1 MSKQEEKKEFIS
13 KYSVLMS
20 VYYKEQPEFLDYS
33 ISSMLKQTIFP
44 SEFVI
49 VEDGPLTEELDK
61 VIDKYSK
68 KYPTVFK
75 IVKLEKNVGLGP
87 ALKIGVENCSFE
99 YIARMDSDDYSVP
112 ERCEKL
118 LSVLNEHPEYGIIGS
133 FEVEFESDK
142 NNPVSVH
149 RVPETSDDI
158 YEFMKRRCAI
168 LHPTVLY
175 KKSVVIGCGNYR
187 DVKLYEDYDLFLRVV
202 LEHGIKCYN
211 IQENLY
217 YIRVNDAFF
226 TRRGGVGYMKTAVS
240 FKYNQFRKGYIS
252 FKDFF
257 VSAGAS
263 AAVALMPNKMR
274 KAFYLKF
281 LRK

>member
-1 MSKQEEKKEFIS
+1 MD

-20 VYYKEQPEFLDYS
+20 VYYKENPLWLRES
-33 ISSMLKQTIFP
+33 IESMLSQTV
-44 SEFVI
+44 SADEFFLVK
-49 VEDGPLTEELDK
+49 DGPLTQELED
-61 VIDKYSK
+61 VINEYAEKF
-68 KYPTVFK
+68 PELFT
-75 IVKLEKNVGLGP
+75 ILPLEYNVGLGP
-87 ALKIGVENCSFE
+87 ALAEGVKNCRNE
-99 YIARMDSDDYSVP
+99 IIIRMDSDDYSVP

-142 NNPVSVH
+142 ENPVSVH

-158 YEFMKRRCAI
+158 YAFMKRRCAI

-175 KKSVVIGCGNYR
+175 RKSVVIGCGNYR

-226 TRRGGVGYMKTAVS
+226 TRRGGVSYMKTAVS

-263 AAVALMPNKMR
+263 AIVALMPNKMR